1 MFPSAFFN
9 ILKEASIVQKQIIP
23 QKKGLILSFLQLK
36 NLRAWH
42 YQETYLQQIEKKVNL
57 TEQIQDEKKI
67 KCANLILILCA
78 NYMPIA
84 FALQQCSLWVFT
96 KLPNLMYYQ
105 FFLNLACGK
114 AHVL

>member
-9 ILKEASIVQKQIIP
+9 VLKEASIVQKQIIP

-67 KCANLILILCA
+67 KCANLILYYVLIICLLHLHY
-78 NYMPIA
+78 NNVH
-84 FALQQCSLWVFT
+84 FGSL
-96 KLPNLMYYQ
+96 
-105 FFLNLACGK
+105 LNCQT
-114 AHVL
+114 